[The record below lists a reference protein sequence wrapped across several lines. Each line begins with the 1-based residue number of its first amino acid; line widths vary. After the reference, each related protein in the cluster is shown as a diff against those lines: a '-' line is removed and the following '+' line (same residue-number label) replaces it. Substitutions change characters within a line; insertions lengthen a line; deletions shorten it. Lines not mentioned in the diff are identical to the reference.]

1 MNQAYR
7 SPRYKTQDVIDIVR
21 SRVVIECDVSKA
33 LDDLL
38 RLDVIKKHLAGK
50 TGRQCQEF
58 QL

>member
-21 SRVVIECDVSKA
+21 NRVVVECDVGAA
-33 LDDLL
+33 LEDLL
-38 RLDVIKKHLAGK
+38 KLDVIKKHLAGK
-50 TGRQCQEF
+50 TPRQMQEF